1 MSQDRL
7 ADIQTS
13 LDKLYE
19 QLAGEEDAF
28 LLEEEANKTRIQ
40 QKIRKTWKR
49 IRVFEQEYAQRL
61 SQQIKRENLPESIA
75 EEITADL
82 VEEIEILEP
91 LEKQNEVRL
100 LLQQILIELR
110 KPEIPASAK
119 LKVALPIIPNVM
131 SYELEGDTES
141 VLRRLF
147 PTFTKAYSGLKS
159 ITQKKN

>member
-1 MSQDRL
+1 M
-7 ADIQTS
+7 
-13 LDKLYE
+13 
-19 QLAGEEDAF
+19 AGEEEAF

-147 PTFTKAYSGLKS
+147 PTFVKAYSGLKS
-159 ITQKKN
+159 IAKKKTSFS